1 MVDRV
6 PRLRETVPADA
17 RRDSEATSCEDIPM
31 ANTSFSGPVKVSDT
45 FTVATGPEA
54 ALSEGGQIYVNNG
67 ANGAP
72 IIAFSNGSAWLRV
85 DTRGAISAT

>member
-1 MVDRV
+1 
-6 PRLRETVPADA
+6 
-17 RRDSEATSCEDIPM
+17 M

-45 FTVATGPEA
+45 FTVATVPA
-54 ALSEGGQIYVNNG
+54 ASLSEGGQIYVNNG